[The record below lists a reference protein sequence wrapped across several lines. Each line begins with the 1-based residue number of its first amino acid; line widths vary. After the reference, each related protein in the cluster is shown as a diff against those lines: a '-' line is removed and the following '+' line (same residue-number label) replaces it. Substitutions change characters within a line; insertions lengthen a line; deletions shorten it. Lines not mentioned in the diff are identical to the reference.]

1 MAFYAARPLVRIS
14 RAAYCIS
21 TSYLYTC
28 RVRNKLKD
36 GNSTVKMVRHRRR
49 RRRNVNAGEFQL
61 RWEKLLLLSYSTT
74 ADSFEVKQEKENKKK
89 KQNKFAALLLIIT
102 AAMPSDA
109 LTQLYRNK
117 RAYVMIYLVV
127 GFASCWSV
135 YKSGHRVVII
145 ELLVAKNARS
155 GAGRKRITNR
165 HVAVA
170 HAFKLPTTTTLIESS
185 SSPTQVR

>member
-1 MAFYAARPLVRIS
+1 MAFYVARPLVRIS

-49 RRRNVNAGEFQL
+49 RNVNAGEFQL

-74 ADSFEVKQEKENKKK
+74 ADSFEVKQEKENKTKK
-89 KQNKFAALLLIIT
+89 KKKKKICCASALLLIIT
-102 AAMPSDA
+102 AAMPSAA

-117 RAYVMIYLVV
+117 RAYVMIYHVV
-127 GFASCWSV
+127 G
-135 YKSGHRVVII
+135 RVVII
-145 ELLVAKNARS
+145 ELLVAKNAGS
-155 GAGRKRITNR
+155 GGGGKRITNR

-185 SSPTQVR
+185 SSPKQVR